1 MNKVEHL
8 GDKQHNYGEIL
19 FFALF
24 IPWIACI
31 ILAETTLYGEF
42 LCHLDTLWLLL
53 MYFFPFGLVSI
64 KLLLFDKMELAYKT
78 LLLLVMCIFGFQF
91 FNVVWN
97 PDLYLTVLCIVAAY
111 GIDFR
116 KILRVYL
123 IESVLLVCMYTTLA
137 IVGVIPNI
145 INHQHGMTRYAFGS
159 IWCTDYSA
167 KFFFMLLIC
176 LYLYSKKMRWF
187 HWIGLVALSSVV
199 FYFTFGKLDFI
210 CMMLALAVFFFHEQ
224 LQKQA
229 TSSKLK
235 VFWQKLLERLAPL
248 FTPIAAIIMTGLTLA
263 YSPSISILQKLN
275 DTLSGRLRL
284 GHRAFSEIG
293 MSLFGQDVT
302 WIGMGNVSN
311 DQVPEGYNFVD
322 CSYLNILFTF
332 GIFAALI
339 AIGVFAYI
347 AFHNRKDLHLVLVV
361 AFISLNCIVA
371 HHFAEMAY
379 NPFWLVILA
388 KKPEYSEGTPL
399 TSILPKKKLSFSTS
413 SEKGES

>member
-1 MNKVEHL
+1 MNTVEHL
-8 GDKQHNYGEIL
+8 DDKQHNYGELL
-19 FFALF
+19 FFVLF

-31 ILAETTLYGEF
+31 ILAETTLYGAC

-53 MYFFPFGLVSI
+53 MFFFPFAIVSI
-64 KLLLFDKMELAYKT
+64 KLLLFDKMQLVYKT
-78 LLLLVMCIFGFQF
+78 LLLLVMCVFGFQF
-91 FNVVWN
+91 FNVVCN
-97 PDLYLTVLCIVAAY
+97 PDLYLTVLCIIAAY

-123 IESVLLVCMYTTLA
+123 VESVLLVCMYTILA
-137 IVGVIPNI
+137 VTGIIPNI
-145 INHQHGMTRYAFGS
+145 INHQHGMTRYALGS

-167 KFFFMLLIC
+167 KFFFMMLIC
-176 LYLYSKKMRWF
+176 LYLYSKKMKWF
-187 HWIGLVALSSVV
+187 HWLGLTALSAVV

-210 CMMLALAVFFFHEQ
+210 CMILALAVFFFNEQ

-229 TSSKLK
+229 NDSKLK
-235 VFWQKLLERLAPL
+235 HLWETLLEKLAPL
-248 FTPIAAIIMTGLTLA
+248 FTPVAVIIMTGLTLA

-275 DTLSGRLRL
+275 DTLSGRLKL

-293 MSLFGQDVT
+293 LRLFGQDVT

-332 GIFAALI
+332 GIITAI
-339 AIGVFAYI
+339 IVIGVFSYI
-347 AFHNRKDLHLVLVV
+347 AFRKRKDLRFVLVV
-361 AFISLNCIVA
+361 ALISLNCIVA

-379 NPFWLVILA
+379 NPFWLALLA
-388 KKPEYSEGTPL
+388 KQSVDAEGTPL
-399 TSILPKKKLSFSTS
+399 ASILPKTRLATAMASKD
-413 SEKGES
+413 GEA